1 LIANFATNVSRF
13 GEEKHAE
20 VRSYGVKPIFARR
33 TKAESLSPMRRLP
46 PLRSLEAFVRIAKL
60 GSAKAAASEL
70 GLSPPALSRRIK
82 ALEDFMGKPLFDRKA
97 QAMILNSDG
106 GALLKAIEP
115 ALESLAEAV
124 DELSGQ
130 GGEYRLRLG
139 LLPLFGSQRLI
150 PRLPELR
157 KLFPKLHIDLDTSA
171 HAENLLGDVV
181 DAAIIIADQ
190 VDPRL
195 YSVRLDRNTVYAIA
209 SETLARE
216 QKLQHPSDLSNQT
229 VLVHSDMP
237 LVFDAWRQAI
247 GAPRLKPAAIDHIDS
262 GQLMLEAAANGL
274 GVAIMHGSHL
284 SDARDPR
291 LVRLFDIEV
300 ESPYSYWFVCRPR
313 ALKQRAVRIFHDWLL
328 KSAV

>member
-1 LIANFATNVSRF
+1 
-13 GEEKHAE
+13 
-20 VRSYGVKPIFARR
+20 
-33 TKAESLSPMRRLP
+33 MRRMP
-46 PLRSLEAFVRIAKL
+46 PLRSLEAFVRVAKL

-70 GLSPPALSRRIK
+70 SLSPPALSRRIK

-97 QAMILNSDG
+97 QAMVLNG
-106 GALLKAIEP
+106 EGQALLVAIEP
-115 ALESLAEAV
+115 ALEAMAEAIE
-124 DELSGQ
+124 ELAGD

-139 LLPLFGSQRLI
+139 LLPLFGTQRLI

-157 KLFPKLHIDLDTSA
+157 KMFPKLHIDVDTSA

-195 YSVRLDRNTVYAIA
+195 YSVQLDRNSVYAIA
-209 SETLARE
+209 SAKLAAEGTLNV
-216 QKLQHPSDLSNQT
+216 PNDLKTHT

-237 LVFDAWRQAI
+237 LIFDAWRNAV
-247 GAPRLKPAAIDHIDS
+247 GEPKLKPAAIDHIDS
-262 GQLMLEAAANGL
+262 GPLMLEAAANGL
-274 GVAIMHGSHL
+274 GIAIMHGSHF
-284 SDARDPR
+284 SDAKDPR
-291 LVRLFDIEV
+291 LTRLFNIEV

-328 KSAV
+328 KAGI

>member
-1 LIANFATNVSRF
+1 
-13 GEEKHAE
+13 
-20 VRSYGVKPIFARR
+20 
-33 TKAESLSPMRRLP
+33 MRRLP

-70 GLSPPALSRRIK
+70 ALSPPALSRRIK
-82 ALEDFMGKPLFDRKA
+82 ALEDFMGKPVFDRKA
-97 QAMILNSDG
+97 QAMVLNADG
-106 GALLKAIEP
+106 QALLLAIEP
-115 ALESLAEAV
+115 ALEAMA
-124 DELSGQ
+124 DAIDDLSGQ

-139 LLPLFGSQRLI
+139 VLPLFGTQRLI

-157 KLFPKLHIDLDTSA
+157 KLFPKLHIDVDTSA

-195 YSVRLDRNTVYAIA
+195 YSVRLDRNNVYAIT
-209 SETLARE
+209 SHDLATSA
-216 QKLQHPSDLSNQT
+216 QLGTPADLKNQT

-237 LVFDAWRQAI
+237 LIFDAWRNAVGQ
-247 GAPRLKPAAIDHIDS
+247 PKLKPAAIDHIDS
-262 GQLMLEAAANGL
+262 GPLMLEAAANGL

-284 SDARDPR
+284 TDAKDDR
-291 LVRLFDIEV
+291 LTRLFDVEV

-313 ALKQRAVRIFHDWLL
+313 ALKQRAVRIFHDWLV
-328 KSAV
+328 KSEI

>member
-1 LIANFATNVSRF
+1 MCGKLR
-13 GEEKHAE
+13 
-20 VRSYGVKPIFARR
+20 VKAC
-33 TKAESLSPMRRLP
+33 LSALHKIREISSMRRLP

-70 GLSPPALSRRIK
+70 ALSPPALSRRIK
-82 ALEDFMGKPLFDRKA
+82 ALEDFMGKPLFERKS

-106 GALLKAIEP
+106 HALLRAIEP

-124 DELSGQ
+124 EELSGQ

-139 LLPLFGSQRLI
+139 VLPLFGSQRLI
-150 PRLPELR
+150 PRMPELR
-157 KLFPKLHIDLDTSA
+157 KLFPKLHIDVDTSA
-171 HAENLLGDVV
+171 HAENLLGDVI
-181 DAAIIIADQ
+181 DAAIIIADE

-216 QKLQHPSDLSNQT
+216 QKLTKPSDLEDQT

-237 LVFDAWRQAI
+237 LIFDAWRQAV
-247 GAPRLKPAAIDHIDS
+247 GEPKLKPAAVDNIDS
-262 GQLMLEAAANGL
+262 GALMLEAAANGL
-274 GVAIMHGSHL
+274 GVAIMHGSHF
-284 SDARDPR
+284 SDAKDPR
-291 LVRLFDIEV
+291 LVRLFDSEV

-328 KSAV
+328 KSGV

>member
-1 LIANFATNVSRF
+1 
-13 GEEKHAE
+13 
-20 VRSYGVKPIFARR
+20 
-33 TKAESLSPMRRLP
+33 
-46 PLRSLEAFVRIAKL
+46 
-60 GSAKAAASEL
+60 
-70 GLSPPALSRRIK
+70 
-82 ALEDFMGKPLFDRKA
+82 
-97 QAMILNSDG
+97 
-106 GALLKAIEP
+106 
-115 ALESLAEAV
+115 
-124 DELSGQ
+124 
-130 GGEYRLRLG
+130 
-139 LLPLFGSQRLI
+139 FGSQRLI

-216 QKLQHPSDLSNQT
+216 QKLQHPSDLANQT